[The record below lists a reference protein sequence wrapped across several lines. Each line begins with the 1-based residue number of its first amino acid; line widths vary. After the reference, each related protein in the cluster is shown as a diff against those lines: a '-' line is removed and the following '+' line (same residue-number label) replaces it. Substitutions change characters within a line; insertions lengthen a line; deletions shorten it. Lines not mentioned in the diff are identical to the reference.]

1 MNDFLLYLIRKP
13 TKIVVLLAFLYAI
26 TALKPKKNRIHL
38 YTLVILTIAL
48 VTEVINTIFV
58 FNNKS
63 INLCASISFG
73 ISIMLWLLILESVV
87 YFKTV
92 FKALFYAFCGFA
104 LANVIFFE
112 GAKDF
117 NTYTFVIGAFVYII
131 IFLYESF
138 FQLKRENFQ
147 YFLSN
152 IYILIF
158 SPVLFYFGFTF
169 YFAFKDSII
178 GNKIIIWKYTLYDI
192 IALFINLVYY
202 TMVSIY
208 IYREKKLK
216 NAG

>member
-13 TKIVVLLAFLYAI
+13 SKIVVLFAFIYAI
-26 TALKPKKNRIHL
+26 STLKPQKNRIHL
-38 YTLVILTIAL
+38 YILLILTIAII
-48 VTEVINTIFV
+48 TETINTIFV

-63 INLCASISFG
+63 ISLCATLSFG
-73 ISIMLWLLILESVV
+73 VSIMLWLLILESVV
-87 YFKTV
+87 YFKTI

-104 LANVIFFE
+104 ISNVIFFE
-112 GAKDF
+112 GTETF
-117 NTYTFVIGAFVYII
+117 NNYTFLIGAFVYII

-178 GNKIIIWKYTLYDI
+178 GDKIIVWKYTLYDI

-216 NAG
+216 NAR